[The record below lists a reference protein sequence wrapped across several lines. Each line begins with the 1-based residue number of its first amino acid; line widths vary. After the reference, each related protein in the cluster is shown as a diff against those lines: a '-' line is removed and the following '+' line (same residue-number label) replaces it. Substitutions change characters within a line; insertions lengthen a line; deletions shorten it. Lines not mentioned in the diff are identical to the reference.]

1 MRGVLVFV
9 SAGLMVLGLELATEA
24 VSLTLARLQA
34 GFAALGAGVEF
45 HVSAGRFGLGISA
58 MIVGAVLLV
67 LLWWSARQRVAAGSV
82 GQGCPQC
89 GGTTRRIKRHGL
101 HRLLSL
107 LLGERLTRRKCDTCG
122 WLGLSLR
129 H

>member
-1 MRGVLVFV
+1 MRSVLVFV
-9 SAGLMVLGLELATEA
+9 SAGLMVLGLELSTEA
-24 VSLTLARLQA
+24 VSLTMARLQA
-34 GFAALGAGVEF
+34 GFAALSAGVEF
-45 HVSAGRFGLGISA
+45 HVSAGRFGLGMSA
-58 MIVGAVLLV
+58 MVIGAVLLT
-67 LLWWSARQRVAAGSV
+67 LLWWSARKRATV
-82 GQGCPQC
+82 GFVGPACPQC

-122 WLGLSLR
+122 WMGLSLR